1 MKILALD
8 SSTPQGSVALL
19 ENDRIL
25 SQLSLQTD
33 TYSRPLMGLLDEL
46 LAGARTRLD
55 ALDGFALTSGPGSFT
70 GLRVGM
76 SLMKGLIL
84 ATEKPFVGVGTLEAI
99 AACTQTG
106 DRPVCSV
113 LDARKKEVYC
123 ARFKWENGFLS
134 RISEDSALSPEAL
147 CRQIAESTLFVGS
160 GLNTYGDFFSATLK
174 EKYSPAP
181 LKVNM
186 TVAAGCGWLAHSKF
200 EQKKCF
206 DLDSLIINYVRKS
219 EAETKFASAIN

>member
-19 ENDRIL
+19 ENDRII
-25 SQLSLQTD
+25 SQLSLKTD
-33 TYSRPLMGLLDEL
+33 TYSKPLMGLLDEV
-46 LAGARTRLD
+46 LACAETQLGD
-55 ALDGFALTSGPGSFT
+55 LDGFALTTGPGSFT

-84 ATEKPFVGVGTLEAI
+84 ATEIPFVGVATLEAI
-99 AACTQTG
+99 AACTQPG
-106 DRPVCSV
+106 SQPVCSV

-134 RISEDSALSPEAL
+134 RLSEDSVLPPEAL
-147 CRQIAESTLFVGS
+147 CQKIDEPTLFVGS
-160 GLNTYGDFFSATLK
+160 GLKTYGGYFSTMLNK
-174 EKYSPAP
+174 HYIPAP
-181 LKVNM
+181 LQKDM
-186 TVAAGCGWLAHSKF
+186 TVAAGCGQIARLQFK
-200 EQKKCF
+200 QKKCF
-206 DLDSLIINYVRKS
+206 DLDSLGVNYVRKS